1 MLRIRKWPS
10 RRAWIA
16 REDPVE
22 QVKACFFASYLALLV
37 LKPMRQ
43 RAMAEELFPDALGI
57 TRV

>member
-1 MLRIRKWPS
+1 MAMGAGAHHRPAGWSTVFIVSAVLN
-10 RRAWIA
+10 
-16 REDPVE
+16 
-22 QVKACFFASYLALLV
+22 FLAAFLV